1 MKRIA
6 HHAAALIAIAAAWLW
21 SQPAAACKCM
31 LLEPAAA
38 AEQAS
43 AVFEGRVVELRDVAA
58 APMPRRQVTLRVVR
72 VWKGMDGEQAVVTT
86 ASDSAA
92 CGIDFVRDQN
102 YLVYAGKQDGV
113 LNANSCSRT
122 RLIGDAD
129 DDVTV
134 LGMGWTPVDPKGG
147 PGANDKS
154 ASDKPASD
162 KPKATTDAKSA
173 VEPNVKAQGANP
185 SEPPARGGCA
195 SCTIAQPHSAP
206 SALALLLPAF
216 WLIRRRAG
224 AIYRRR
230 SGSRS

>member
-6 HHAAALIAIAAAWLW
+6 HRAAALIAIVAAWLW

-43 AVFEGRVVELRDVAA
+43 AVFEGRVVEVSDLSA

-72 VWKGMDGEQAVVTT
+72 VWKGMDGERAVVTT
-86 ASDSAA
+86 ASESAA
-92 CGIDFVRDQN
+92 CGIDFARDQN
-102 YLVYAGKQDGV
+102 YLVYASKQEGV
-113 LNANSCSRT
+113 LSANSCSRT

-129 DDVTV
+129 DDIKV

-147 PGANDKS
+147 ANDKP
-154 ASDKPASD
+154 ANDKPAASS
-162 KPKATTDAKSA
+162 DAKPDA
-173 VEPNVKAQGANP
+173 KADIKAQGAKPN
-185 SEPPARGGCA
+185 EPPARGGCA
-195 SCTIAQPHSAP
+195 SCTLANPHSAP

-216 WLIRRRAG
+216 WLIRRRATLT
-224 AIYRRR
+224 YRRR